1 MINGYK
7 HIERL
12 IGRYIA
18 GTYASAVEVGAGC
31 NLTAAEV
38 IFHAKKPILCTDI
51 RLPSC
56 TSPVQYVV
64 DSIWDPN
71 LSLYQNAACI
81 YAIRPTE
88 EMMDSLIAVAMRV
101 NSDLLVYHL
110 GFERFGNGNEEIIDC
125 GVPLIRYVRHRN
137 ERE

>member
-1 MINGYK
+1 MSGYK

-18 GTYASAVEVGAGC
+18 ATYASAVEVGSGC

-38 IFHAKKPILCTDI
+38 IFLANIPILCTDI
-51 RLPSC
+51 RLLPC
-56 TSPVQYVV
+56 TSPVRYVV
-64 DSIWDPN
+64 DSIWNPD
-71 LSLYQNAACI
+71 LSLYRNAECI

-88 EMMDSLIAVAMRV
+88 EMMASLIAVAQRV